1 MKENKLLDMNSPSRT
16 YSIAVSGVPGFRT
29 TPALAPKP
37 FIWVIRKNIVKKVQV
52 GTLKLG
58 KNLQIRF
65 VIPTP
70 TSLSLSPSPGRAM
83 KQTS

>member
-1 MKENKLLDMNSPSRT
+1 MNSPSRT

-37 FIWVIRKNIVKKVQV
+37 FIWVIRKNTVKKVQLV
-52 GTLKLG
+52 TLKLG

-70 TSLSLSPSPGRAM
+70 TSLSLPHLAEQWN
-83 KQTS
+83 KEVDTEK